1 MIPVDLLGQ
10 LAALATSLCFTAG
23 SVFFTLASRQVG
35 AVVLN
40 RMRLLAALLLLILAH
55 WVIFKVPLP
64 LNASWQ
70 QWFWLGLSGVVGL
83 ALGDIFLFHGYTLIG
98 PRLTMLMM
106 SLSPILTTLLAWVFL
121 SQKLNAGQLFG
132 IAVTLA
138 GIAWVVLERN
148 NSHSSQPAGNG
159 KNLSYR
165 RGLLA
170 GLGAAVCQS
179 AGLVLARQGLGT
191 DFPALSGN
199 LMRMACASAVIW
211 LVALLQ
217 GQVGTTIQALQRHP
231 GVLRF
236 IGAGAFIAPFLGVSL
251 SLLAIQH
258 AEVGVAS
265 TLMALP
271 PVLLLPVS
279 AILFK
284 ERFGWQA
291 VAGTLLAMAGIA
303 ILFLV

>member
-1 MIPVDLLGQ
+1 MDFKGKK
-10 LAALATSLCFTAG
+10 
-23 SVFFTLASRQVG
+23 
-35 AVVLN
+35 AVVTG
-40 RMRLLAALLLLILAH
+40 
-55 WVIFKVPLP
+55 
-64 LNASWQ
+64 S
-70 QWFWLGLSGVVGL
+70 SGG
-83 ALGDIFLFHGYTLIG
+83 IG
-98 PRLTMLMM
+98 
-106 SLSPILTTLLAWVFL
+106 
-121 SQKLNAGQLFG
+121 KG

-138 GIAWVVLERN
+138 GVAWVVLEKN
-148 NSHSSQPAGNG
+148 NSDPSQTAGNG
-159 KNLSYR
+159 KNPLYR

-170 GLGAAVCQS
+170 GLGAAICQS
-179 AGLVLARQGLGT
+179 AGLVLARQGLGA

-199 LMRMACASAVIW
+199 LMRMASAALVIW
-211 LVALLQ
+211 LVTLLQ
-217 GQVGTTIQALQRHP
+217 GQVGATWQSLQSHP

-236 IGAGAFIAPFLGVSL
+236 IAAGAFIAPFLGVSL

-279 AILFK
+279 AVLFK